1 MARIEAVVT
10 QELKDKL
17 QTIAT
22 TDNRSITKELI
33 QLIEDRYNLIKWNE
47 KS

>member
-17 QTIAT
+17 KILAFLE
-22 TDNRSITKELI
+22 NRSITKELI
-33 QLIEDRYNLIKWNE
+33 QLIEDRCKVVKGANNE
-47 KS
+47 

>member
-17 QTIAT
+17 QIIAT
-22 TDNRSITKELI
+22 IDNRSITKELI
-33 QLIEDRYNLIKWNE
+33 QLIEDRFKKLKI
-47 KS
+47 